1 MLTCSCSHFLI
12 KYEVTKVSVVA
23 EMAGVG
29 RTHLVLREEDVV
41 KLVCEFLENRSMT
54 ISQVSLERESG
65 VINGDLSDDIVFL
78 RQLILDGQWE
88 DCLEFIQPLSTLQT
102 FDYNLFNYLILK
114 HKYVELLCIKNEI
127 PLGNTES
134 AVEEVVKVLKDIEDV
149 APNKEEYS
157 KLCLLLTL
165 NKLTD
170 HQDYKNWNPLK
181 ARASCFNQ
189 ILPLVRDLLTGG
201 STERKETVTGATGLA
216 ANDRLLQL
224 IIKGI
229 LYESCVDYCQQKA
242 TASNSN
248 SNANSIEFT
257 NVLSE
262 SEFSD
267 SDLSLLSWLQV
278 LMITELTLCS

>member
-1 MLTCSCSHFLI
+1 MKL
-12 KYEVTKVSVVA
+12 YVVT

-29 RTHLVLREEDVV
+29 RTHLVLREDDVV

-78 RQLILDGQWE
+78 RQLIIDGQWE

-278 LMITELTLCS
+278 MPMTKGKVYLIHDILL